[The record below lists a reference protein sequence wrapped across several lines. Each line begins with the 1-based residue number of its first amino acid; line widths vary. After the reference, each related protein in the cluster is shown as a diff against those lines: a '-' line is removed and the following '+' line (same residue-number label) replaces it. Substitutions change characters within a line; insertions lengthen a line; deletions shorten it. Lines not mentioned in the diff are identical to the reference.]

1 MSAPKNPPAFP
12 LHPGAFF
19 PGAQYLP
26 DDERH
31 RLWAGMTLRD
41 WFAGKAL
48 AGQLAN
54 PRWPNADGVLPASE
68 EDCAAHWAYS
78 FADAMLKER
87 DR

>member
-1 MSAPKNPPAFP
+1 MADERKPDGGPAFP
-12 LHPGAFF
+12 VTPVYRTAPEGTEC
-19 PGAQYLP
+19 QTYS
-26 DDERH
+26 
-31 RLWAGMTLRD
+31 GMTLRD